1 MLALKTKQGSHEPRN
16 AGNFLKL
23 TMTPPVNSQWK
34 SSDLCPKTD
43 RNLILS
49 TIWMR
54 LEESSQSRAFRNE
67 HNLANTVIWAL
78 QDPSLN
84 NQSRLPYFWPSEII
98 NLYRSKLLSLWWFVM
113 AAIEDWNTYVMQE
126 SREVWF
132 QVWLDPEAQIILL
145 DLVFLFHVLFSS
157 MLASS

>member
-1 MLALKTKQGSHEPRN
+1 
-16 AGNFLKL
+16 
-23 TMTPPVNSQWK
+23 
-34 SSDLCPKTD
+34 
-43 RNLILS
+43 
-49 TIWMR
+49 
-54 LEESSQSRAFRNE
+54 
-67 HNLANTVIWAL
+67 
-78 QDPSLN
+78 
-84 NQSRLPYFWPSEII
+84 
-98 NLYRSKLLSLWWFVM
+98 M